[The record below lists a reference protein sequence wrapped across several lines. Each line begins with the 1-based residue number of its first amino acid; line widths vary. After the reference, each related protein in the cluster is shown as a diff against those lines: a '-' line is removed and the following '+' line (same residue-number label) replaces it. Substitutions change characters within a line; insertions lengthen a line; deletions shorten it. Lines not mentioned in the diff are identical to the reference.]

1 MPSSA
6 DTNIAKQYFVTGI
19 GTDVGKTV
27 VCAILTKA
35 LEATYFKPIQS
46 GILEGSDAETIRT
59 LVKDVVLI
67 PEIYRLKQPL
77 SPHAAAQIDGV
88 EIQLNELNLPNVT
101 GNLIVEGA
109 GGLMVPFDQIG
120 NSYLELAKKWGLPV
134 IVVSRH
140 YLGSI
145 NHTLLT
151 LDVLRTNDV
160 QVAGVIFVGKENP
173 STEEIIVK
181 RTGVH
186 VIGRVP
192 EVDDVD
198 EAFVAEQAKIF
209 SSSL

>member
-27 VCAILTKA
+27 VSAILTKA
-35 LEATYFKPIQS
+35 LGATYFKPVQS
-46 GILEGSDAETIRT
+46 GIIEGSDAQTIRS
-59 LVKDVVLI
+59 LVRDVVII

-88 EIQLNELNLPNVT
+88 EIEIKELSLPQVS

-120 NSYLELAKKWGLPV
+120 NTYLELSREWGLPV

-151 LDVLRTNDV
+151 LDVLRSNNV
-160 QVAGVIFVGKENP
+160 QVAGIIFVGNENP
-173 STEEIIVK
+173 STEEIIVT
-181 RTGVH
+181 RTGVQ

-192 EVDDVD
+192 EVDDVN
-198 EAFVAEQAKIF
+198 EVFVAQQAEIF
-209 SSSL
+209 RSSL

>member
-27 VCAILTKA
+27 VSAILTKA
-35 LEATYFKPIQS
+35 LGATYFKPVQS
-46 GILEGSDAETIRT
+46 GIIEGSDAQTIRS
-59 LVKDVVLI
+59 LVRDVVII

-88 EIQLNELNLPNVT
+88 EIEIKELSLPQVS

-120 NSYLELAKKWGLPV
+120 NTYLELSREWGLPV

-151 LDVLRTNDV
+151 LDVLRSNYL
-160 QVAGVIFVGKENP
+160 
-173 STEEIIVK
+173 
-181 RTGVH
+181 R
-186 VIGRVP
+186 R
-192 EVDDVD
+192 
-198 EAFVAEQAKIF
+198 
-209 SSSL
+209 